1 MKHRQILTWF
11 REKTAET
18 ILGVKKTKTNSRA
31 DDVPELPKYLTFSG
45 HRRAGR
51 TLIPKCPKVPFR
63 KKKKFPDLL
72 HSLPTRRREWPCSL
86 IRIV

>member
-31 DDVPELPKYLTFSG
+31 DDVPELQKYLTFSG

-63 KKKKFPDLL
+63 KKKK
-72 HSLPTRRREWPCSL
+72 SL
-86 IRIV
+86 ISFIHYPHVEENGHVL